1 MIGYRAHLAV
11 KFEHFLE
18 LERGELALIERI
30 FRTIIGLDEGGFRQ
44 GLAELHPRVEGRM
57 TCLVLLSKRAKNIR
71 YKPREPMH
79 NRFTEPERKLLWQ
92 RFLPLDSAL
101 QTDSPQLVPGFQNKE
116 PTPYI
121 FNEMPAFDIDD
132 FVASW
137 TNPC

>member
-1 MIGYRAHLAV
+1 
-11 KFEHFLE
+11 
-18 LERGELALIERI
+18 
-30 FRTIIGLDEGGFRQ
+30 
-44 GLAELHPRVEGRM
+44 M

-71 YKPREPMH
+71 HHPRELMS
-79 NRFTEPERKLLWQ
+79 NRFTDRERELLWQ

-121 FNEMPAFDIDD
+121 FNEMPPFDIDD

-137 TNPC
+137 TCSH